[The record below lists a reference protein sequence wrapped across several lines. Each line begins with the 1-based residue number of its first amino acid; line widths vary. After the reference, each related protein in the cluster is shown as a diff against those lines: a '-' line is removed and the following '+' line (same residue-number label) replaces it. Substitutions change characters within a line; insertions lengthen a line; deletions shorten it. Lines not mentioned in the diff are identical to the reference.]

1 MLINLLLPSNI
12 IHLPV
17 NERGM
22 SLLLLNEETRK
33 VTRCSY
39 TSPHT
44 VLPFQHLRKYLQKP
58 HEKSLLSASMINK
71 D

>member
-1 MLINLLLPSNI
+1 
-12 IHLPV
+12 
-17 NERGM
+17 M

-71 D
+71 G